1 MSNVISVAG
10 KASFRRN
17 ALHAF
22 SVWRLGAGSEYGWR
36 YLASGDPWCGV
47 SGDGKKMLVSPFWV
61 GQVSSGG
68 SSLGGG
74 VKGLLFDF
82 CKEIIAHRLLPNHS
96 IS

>member
-1 MSNVISVAG
+1 
-10 KASFRRN
+10 
-17 ALHAF
+17 
-22 SVWRLGAGSEYGWR
+22 LGAGSEYGWQ
-36 YLASGDPWCGV
+36 YLVSGDPDAAFLGMEKRCL
-47 SGDGKKMLVSPFWV
+47 SRRFWV
-61 GQVSSGG
+61 GWVSSGG